1 MRAFNSFVAGVACST
16 IVVIA
21 FMGLA
26 PLFQGDKAAAPS
38 VRFTASG
45 DISSSEGAAA
55 TLNQVARIEPDL
67 HVALGDL
74 SYGQAGAEQA
84 WCDFVTSKVGAAFPF
99 ELVSGNHEDNGQNGN
114 VNDFSTCLPNQLPGL
129 IGTYGRQ
136 YYVDV
141 PQVNPLVRFI
151 MISPALT
158 YPDGVW
164 SYAAGSPRYEWTADA
179 IDDARSDAVP
189 WVVVGMHKPCLS
201 VGRYECDAGAEL
213 MNLLVDKRVD
223 LVLNAHEHLYA
234 RSKQLALDASC
245 KKIVPAKYSAGC
257 VADGGNAL
265 VKGAGTVFAT
275 VGTGGTPLRNVF
287 RSDSEAPYFAAYS
300 GLNLNPSFGNLSVSV
315 TPNSLTAQFLPATG
329 SFTDDF
335 TIAAGGPPKN

>member
-1 MRAFNSFVAGVACST
+1 MRAFNAFVAGVAGAT
-16 IVVIA
+16 LIVIVFA
-21 FMGLA
+21 GLA
-26 PLFQGDKAAAPS
+26 SSSRGDEAVASS

-45 DISSSEGAAA
+45 DISSSKGAAA
-55 TLNQVARIEPDL
+55 TLNQVAGIEPDL
-67 HVALGDL
+67 HLSLGDL

-84 WCDFVTSKVGAAFPF
+84 WCDFVTSRVGAAFPF

-114 VNDFSTCLPNQLPGL
+114 VNDFAACLPNQLPGL

-164 SYAAGSPRYEWTADA
+164 SYAAGSPRYRWTADA
-179 IDDARSDAVP
+179 IDDARSDGVP

-201 VGRYECDAGAEL
+201 VGQYECDDGAGL

-223 LVLNAHEHLYA
+223 LVLSGHEHLYA
-234 RSKQLALDASC
+234 RSKQLALNASC
-245 KKIVPAKYSAGC
+245 TKIVPAKYSAGC
-257 VADGGNAL
+257 VTEGGNAL
-265 VKGAGTVFAT
+265 VHGGGTVFAT

-287 RSDSEAPYFAAYS
+287 RADPESPYFAAYS
-300 GLNLNPSFGNLSVSV
+300 GLNLDPSFGNLSVSV
-315 TPNSLTAQFLPATG
+315 TPGSLTAQFLPATG

-335 TIAAGGPPKN
+335 TIAAGGPPEN

>member
-1 MRAFNSFVAGVACST
+1 MRAFNSFVAGVACAT

-26 PLFQGDKAAAPS
+26 PSSRGDEAVAPS

-55 TLNQVARIEPDL
+55 TLNQVASIEPDL
-67 HVALGDL
+67 HVGLGDL

-99 ELVSGNHEDNGQNGN
+99 ELVSGNHEDDGQNGN
-114 VNDFSTCLPNQLPGL
+114 VNDFSACLPNQLPGL

-158 YPDGVW
+158 SRMESGRTPR
-164 SYAAGSPRYEWTADA
+164 AAHATNGQPTPSTTPGRMLFPGSWWECTSRVCRSADTSA
-179 IDDARSDAVP
+179 TP
-189 WVVVGMHKPCLS
+189 GLS
-201 VGRYECDAGAEL
+201 
-213 MNLLVDKRVD
+213 
-223 LVLNAHEHLYA
+223 
-234 RSKQLALDASC
+234 
-245 KKIVPAKYSAGC
+245 
-257 VADGGNAL
+257 
-265 VKGAGTVFAT
+265 
-275 VGTGGTPLRNVF
+275 
-287 RSDSEAPYFAAYS
+287 
-300 GLNLNPSFGNLSVSV
+300 
-315 TPNSLTAQFLPATG
+315 
-329 SFTDDF
+329 
-335 TIAAGGPPKN
+335 